1 MFNASFFINQ
11 CRNLPT
17 KGRLDILR
25 QKKELEQTIKEIIQV
40 RKDQI
45 KKGQS
50 ETYGSELLGL
60 MILAADEDTSLTG
73 ENAHFD
79 LQSLI
84 DECKTF
90 YLAGHDTTS
99 TLLTWTM
106 MLLGT
111 HTEWQDRARAEV
123 FEVCGDQPPNA
134 DTVGKLKV
142 VRVLPILPGLINFCN
157 FNILGLSEKVRWSP
171 FIHHL

>member
-1 MFNASFFINQ
+1 M
-11 CRNLPT
+11 
-17 KGRLDILR
+17 
-25 QKKELEQTIKEIIQV
+25 
-40 RKDQI
+40 RKDQM

-50 ETYGSELLGL
+50 DSHGCELLGL
-60 MILAADEDTSLTG
+60 MILAADEDASLTG
-73 ENAHFD
+73 ENAHFG

-99 TLLTWTM
+99 TMLTWTM

-134 DTVGKLKV
+134 DTIGKLKV
-142 VRVLPILPGLINFCN
+142 VRILPILSCLIYFCN
-157 FNILGLSEKVRWSP
+157 FNILGLS
-171 FIHHL
+171 

>member
-1 MFNASFFINQ
+1 MQ
-11 CRNLPT
+11 
-17 KGRLDILR
+17 
-25 QKKELEQTIKEIIQV
+25 QKTELEQTIKEIIQV

-50 ETYGSELLGL
+50 ESYGSELLGL
-60 MILAADEDTSLTG
+60 MILAADEDAPVTG

-90 YLAGHDTTS
+90 YLAGQDAIS
-99 TLLTWTM
+99 ALLTWTV

-111 HTEWQDRARAEV
+111 HSEWQDCARVDV
-123 FEVCGDQPPNA
+123 FEACGD
-134 DTVGKLKV
+134 
-142 VRVLPILPGLINFCN
+142 ILSSLIYFCN
-157 FNILGLSEKVRWSP
+157 FNTLGLSKEMRRSTFTAFVTLK
-171 FIHHL
+171 

>member
-1 MFNASFFINQ
+1 M
-11 CRNLPT
+11 
-17 KGRLDILR
+17 
-25 QKKELEQTIKEIIQV
+25 

-50 ETYGSELLGL
+50 ESYGSELLGL
-60 MILAADEDTSLTG
+60 MILAADEDASLTG

-90 YLAGHDTTS
+90 YLAGHETVGA
-99 TLLTWTM
+99 LLTWTV

-111 HTEWQDRARAEV
+111 HTDWQDRARAEV

-134 DTVGKLKV
+134 DTIGKLKAV
-142 VRVLPILPGLINFCN
+142 CVLPISSGLIYFM
-157 FNILGLSEKVRWSP
+157 
-171 FIHHL
+171 